1 MHTSFVFRRNRMA
14 HDFFKAIPINLRQG
28 FLSLGN
34 CFIDSFPVEG
44 IVKKSTRFQIK
55 PFDSD
60 RSLYMHVISG
70 KGKVKIKGNGGD

>member
-34 CFIDSFPVEG
+34 CFIDSIPVEG
-44 IVKKSTRFQIK
+44 IIEKSTRFQIK
-55 PFDSD
+55 PFDPD
-60 RSLYMHVISG
+60 RSLYMYVISG
-70 KGKVKIKGNGGD
+70 IRKSKN